1 VIHGSRSS
9 HDIRRDWKRFIDTAR
24 QNLSRNWQNGRLW
37 WNDPDAIVLTGN
49 LSEDEF
55 RFHASAVFASGGLIL
70 SGDDLTTIAPN
81 RLAML
86 RKLQPPTGR
95 AARFDDDSLRVGTVD
110 LGARQAIC
118 LFNWSDAPQP
128 TTFAL
133 TQPRQ
138 ARDFWTDADLG
149 RLAAG
154 RHTLTVPPRSARIL
168 MCAA

>member
-1 VIHGSRSS
+1 M
-9 HDIRRDWKRFIDTAR
+9 
-24 QNLSRNWQNGRLW
+24 
-37 WNDPDAIVLTGN
+37 
-49 LSEDEF
+49 
-55 RFHASAVFASGGLIL
+55 IL
-70 SGDDLTTIAPN
+70 SGDDLTAISPG

-95 AARFDDDSLRVGTVD
+95 AAEFDDDSLRVGMVD
-110 LGARQAIC
+110 LGPRQAIC

-133 TQPRQ
+133 PRPRH

-149 RLAAG
+149 RLDAG
-154 RHTLTVPPRSARIL
+154 RHTLTLPARSARIL